1 MIYNIFRCLKS
12 GDIFLNME
20 RHIYILRLGE
30 RKWYVGVTNDIEARA
45 WEHATGNGA
54 AWTTHYGIQGLESH
68 HLEMDEMDETNTT
81 LAMMMTYGIE
91 NVRGG
96 PWTRMSITPADI
108 EDQSLI
114 MRHVRNA
121 CMRCGATSHYVN
133 TCFAKRSWDEF
144 DIKDQSLIMRRVR
157 NACMR
162 CGATSHHV
170 NTCFAKRSWD
180 EFELKENSFLF

>member
-1 MIYNIFRCLKS
+1 
-12 GDIFLNME
+12 ME

-30 RKWYVGVTNDIEARA
+30 RKWYVGVTNDMEARA

-68 HLEMDEMDETNTT
+68 HLKMHEMDETITT
-81 LAMMMTYGIE
+81 LAMMVRYGIE

-114 MRHVRNA
+114 MRHVRTRA
-121 CMRCGATSHYVN
+121 CAVAQPVTMLTHVLRRDPGTS
-133 TCFAKRSWDEF
+133 
-144 DIKDQSLIMRRVR
+144 L
-157 NACMR
+157 
-162 CGATSHHV
+162 TSKTNH
-170 NTCFAKRSWD
+170 
-180 EFELKENSFLF
+180 